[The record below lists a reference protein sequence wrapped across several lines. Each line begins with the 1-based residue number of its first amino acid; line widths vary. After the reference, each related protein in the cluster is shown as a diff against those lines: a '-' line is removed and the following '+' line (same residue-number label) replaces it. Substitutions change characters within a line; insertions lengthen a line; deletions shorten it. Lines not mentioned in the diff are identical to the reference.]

1 MMKTMALLAVVA
13 LGLAACGSSSKST
26 TSSSS
31 SGSAKKSASSSSGG
45 GYGSS
50 SGSSSG
56 SKTTV
61 ASAASG
67 SPVKIQMED
76 NFFSQKTISG
86 KPGSTVKVA
95 LTNTGQNEHNFKI
108 DGQKAADADV
118 APGKSATV
126 SVKVPASGSV
136 QFYCEYHKGLGM
148 VGTVKPS

>member
-1 MMKTMALLAVVA
+1 MKTMALLAVVA

-50 SGSSSG
+50 SGS
-56 SKTTV
+56 KTTV

-67 SPVKIQMED
+67 SSVKIQMED